1 MYNMGKIA
9 IVGFHNLHLMQFLY
23 KYTEILDRHN
33 VEYDVLY
40 WERDDVQYPIKFKG
54 RPVKYSYIT
63 SNYMPKWKKVIGY
76 LKCRSF
82 FVQQIKKN
90 KYEKIILLTTQTA
103 IALSLLALAR
113 YKKRYI
119 FDFRDLTMEKLP
131 PYKAVEMQLIKNASF
146 VAISSPGFID
156 FLSVDGEYVISHNCK
171 NLSVNKKDMSKD
183 GPIRITF
190 WGMVR
195 QEEFQKRIC
204 DKFGND
210 NRFALS
216 YHGEGCTEQLTEY
229 CREKGYNNIRF
240 TGRYY
245 PEDIESFVAD
255 TDILLNLYEN
265 EGKQEH
271 ALTVKLYDGIRY
283 QLPMIVANDSF
294 MQRYL
299 KEYSF
304 ALPVALDTMKNE
316 DIIEWYRSLEQA
328 RIQEEMDSF
337 SKKITNDD
345 EIFAKRVLEFANK

>member
-1 MYNMGKIA
+1 MGKIA

-82 FVQQIKKN
+82 FVKQIKKN

-103 IALSLLALAR
+103 IALSPLALAR

-156 FLSVDGEYVISHNCK
+156 FLSADGDYVLSHNCK
-171 NLSVNKKDMSKD
+171 NIAVNKKDMSKNT
-183 GPIRITF
+183 PIRITF

-195 QEEFQKRIC
+195 QEAFQKRIC

-210 NRFALS
+210 DRFIIS
-216 YHGEGCTEQLTEY
+216 YHGEGCTQQLEEY
-229 CREKGYNNIRF
+229 CRERNYGNIRF

-245 PEDIESFVAD
+245 PEDIKNFIAD

-271 ALTVKLYDGIRY
+271 ALTVKLYDGVRY
-283 QLPMIVANDSF
+283 QLPMLVAKNSF

-299 KEYSF
+299 KDYSF
-304 ALPVALDTMKNE
+304 TFPVDLDTLQKE
-316 DIIEWYRSLEQA
+316 ELIKWYYNLKQDVLEY
-328 RIQEEMDSF
+328 EMGAF
-337 SKKITNDD
+337 CKKICEDD
-345 EIFAKRVLEFANK
+345 AVFTERVLNFVRK